1 MEHLFIVPYRLFSC
15 NLLFDVGHD
24 GFDCL
29 LQQNDIQPVTDFYP
43 PARCGLDFGFQ
54 RISEVLH
61 LRFHQ
66 LLDVI
71 QVDGLDGR
79 FGFFFGKGVHV
90 NEKVSQS
97 LIIKNRGFL
106 LLAQYSPIVFFC
118 QPHCSLPTE
127 AA

>member
-1 MEHLFIVPYRLFSC
+1 MLFSHDNPANAFSTENVKNKPVWNIYLDVPYRLFSC

-54 RISEVLH
+54 RVCEVLH
-61 LRFHQ
+61 LGFHQ

-79 FGFFFGKGVHV
+79 FGF
-90 NEKVSQS
+90 
-97 LIIKNRGFL
+97 
-106 LLAQYSPIVFFC
+106 APSPIT
-118 QPHCSLPTE
+118 LPR
-127 AA
+127 

>member
-24 GFDCL
+24 DFDCL

-61 LRFHQ
+61 LRFPSFWTSSRSMD
-66 LLDVI
+66 LMAASASSLA
-71 QVDGLDGR
+71 
-79 FGFFFGKGVHV
+79 
-90 NEKVSQS
+90 KVYMSM
-97 LIIKNRGFL
+97 KK
-106 LLAQYSPIVFFC
+106 
-118 QPHCSLPTE
+118 
-127 AA
+127 